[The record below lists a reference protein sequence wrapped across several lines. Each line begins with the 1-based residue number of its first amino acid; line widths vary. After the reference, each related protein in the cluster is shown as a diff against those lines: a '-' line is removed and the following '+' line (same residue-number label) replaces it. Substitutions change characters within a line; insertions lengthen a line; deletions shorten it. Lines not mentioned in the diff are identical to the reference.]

1 MELKPAIDDAV
12 QRAYARWLRLG
23 TWIGVAVLLVGF
35 AAYVFGVVPH
45 VPMEHL
51 PALWD
56 QPASAYL
63 DQTGLR
69 PGWHWAS
76 LVHRSDMLVVA
87 GIAILA
93 SCSILSLAAA
103 IRHFARNGEHAFI
116 AICLLEIAVL
126 VLAASGV
133 LVGAH

>member
-1 MELKPAIDDAV
+1 MELNPAHDDSV
-12 QRAYARWLRLG
+12 QRAYARWLRWG
-23 TWIGVAVLLVGF
+23 TWVGVAVLLVGF

-45 VPMEHL
+45 VPLERL

-69 PGWHWAS
+69 PGWHWAA

-87 GIAILA
+87 GIALLA
-93 SCSILSLAAA
+93 SCSIASLAAA
-103 IRHFARNGEHAFI
+103 IRHFARGGELAFI
-116 AICLLEIAVL
+116 AICLLQIAVL

-133 LVGAH
+133 LVGGH